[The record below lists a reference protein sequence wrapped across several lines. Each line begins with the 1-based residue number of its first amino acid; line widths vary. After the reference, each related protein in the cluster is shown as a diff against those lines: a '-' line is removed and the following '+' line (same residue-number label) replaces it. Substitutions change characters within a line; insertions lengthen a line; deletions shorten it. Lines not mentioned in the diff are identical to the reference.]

1 MADVHVVPDGDRWKV
16 THEGSGDTTHDT
28 QAEAIEAGRTVA
40 QVAECELVVHGADGQ
55 IRAKDSE
62 GNDPR
67 SIPG

>member
-1 MADVHVVPDGDRWKV
+1 MPDVYVVPDGDGWKV
-16 THEGSGDTTHDT
+16 THEGSGDSTHDT
-28 QAEAIEAGRTVA
+28 QAEAIDAARTVA
-40 QVAECELVVHGADGQ
+40 QVASCELVIHGADGK